1 METHN
6 FVSLNTRLS
15 KIDFVGHRFS
25 ILDLLSDTYSG
36 SAFENVLLLQI
47 RFNVVMMSHSEK

>member
-6 FVSLNTRLS
+6 FVSLNTGLS
-15 KIDFVGHRFS
+15 TIDFVGRRFS
-25 ILDLLSDTYSG
+25 ILELLSDTCGS